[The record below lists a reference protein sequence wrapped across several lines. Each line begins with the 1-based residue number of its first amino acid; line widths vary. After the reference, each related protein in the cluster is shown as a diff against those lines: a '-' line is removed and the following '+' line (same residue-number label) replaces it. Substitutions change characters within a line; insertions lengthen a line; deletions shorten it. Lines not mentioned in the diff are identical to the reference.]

1 MYCIESDI
9 SIYTLVL
16 IVPSVP
22 QTCIDACTS
31 ILPSHFPSRRNF
43 VRWDGWISLRVSLW
57 GTLQMIPLDSRVELV
72 EVGWDWNLGRETLGA
87 KPSRGMTTLFLNSNT
102 EDCDL
107 KVVPLVVRT

>member
-1 MYCIESDI
+1 
-9 SIYTLVL
+9 
-16 IVPSVP
+16 
-22 QTCIDACTS
+22 
-31 ILPSHFPSRRNF
+31 
-43 VRWDGWISLRVSLW
+43 
-57 GTLQMIPLDSRVELV
+57 MIPLDSRVELV